1 MTQHYFSEDPG
12 VERRQRTI
20 RFEVAGREIEALSI
34 SGTFSTT
41 KLDPGTAVLLSL
53 HEHFP
58 TSGDALDIGCGWG
71 PIAISI
77 ALSSPQT
84 QVYAVDINERAVSQT
99 RENAK
104 RLGLEN
110 IRAVLP
116 TELELDQKFD
126 AIWSNPPIRIGKSA
140 LHELMNTYLPRLR
153 PGGSAYLV
161 VQKQLGAESFQKW
174 LTSEFDDRRVTKVE
188 NSKGYRV
195 IRVTAPASYH

>member
-1 MTQHYFSEDPG
+1 MTQHYFSEDPS

-20 RFEVAGREIEALSI
+20 RFEVAGKEIEALSI

-41 KLDPGTAVLLSL
+41 KLDPGTKVLLSL

-58 TSGDALDIGCGWG
+58 TSGAVLDIGCGWG
-71 PIAISI
+71 PIALSI
-77 ALSSPQT
+77 ALTSPET
-84 QVYAVDINERAVSQT
+84 EVFAVDINERAVTQT
-99 RENAK
+99 KENAD
-104 RLGLEN
+104 RLGLKN
-110 IRAVLP
+110 LKAILP
-116 TELELDQKFD
+116 TDLDKSQKFD

-140 LHELMNTYLPRLR
+140 LHKLMHTYLPRLM
-153 PGGSAYLV
+153 PGGDAYLV

-174 LTSEFDDRRVTKVE
+174 LASEFDDCQVTKVE

>member
-110 IRAVLP
+110 ITAVLP

-174 LTSEFDDRRVTKVE
+174 LTSEFDDCRVTKVE

>member
-1 MTQHYFSEDPG
+1 MTQHYFSEDPN

-20 RFEVAGREIEALSI
+20 RFELAGKEIEALSI

-41 KLDPGTAVLLSL
+41 KLDPGTKVLLSL
-53 HEHFP
+53 HEQFP
-58 TSGDALDIGCGWG
+58 TAGDVLDIGCGWG
-71 PIAISI
+71 PIALSI
-77 ALSSPQT
+77 ALSSPET
-84 QVYAVDINERAVSQT
+84 EVFAVDINERAVSQT
-99 RENAK
+99 IENAK

-110 IRAVLP
+110 ITAVMP
-116 TELELDQKFD
+116 TGLEPDQKFD

-140 LHELMNTYLPRLR
+140 LHELMRTYLPRLR
-153 PGGSAYLV
+153 PGGNAYLV

-174 LTSEFDDRRVTKVE
+174 LASEFEDWQVTKVE

>member
-41 KLDPGTAVLLSL
+41 KLDPGTKVLLSL

-58 TSGDALDIGCGWG
+58 TSGDVLDIGCGWG

-110 IRAVLP
+110 ITAVLP

-174 LTSEFDDRRVTKVE
+174 LASEFDDCRVTKVE